1 MSSSLGGRSL
11 FEPRMKMKKYIITT
25 VLGLCLAVPGYAQS
39 EQESPPEG
47 DNPVE
52 ATEEA
57 ADESAEEE
65 AKVGAKQPATGLKK
79 QRANRQAGGRPAA
92 GGKGRPQAGGRPATG
107 GKVAISDEPAFRGG
121 PNHDGPPP
129 KIFVALEKLFG
140 PEPEPNKAVPIG
152 EIFAA
157 LKRLDVNKDGKLTPE
172 ELFHAKHE

>member
-1 MSSSLGGRSL
+1 
-11 FEPRMKMKKYIITT
+11 MKAYIITT

-79 QRANRQAGGRPAA
+79 QRANRQAGGRPAT

-107 GKVAISDEPAFRGG
+107 GKGRPAAGGRPATGGKVAISDEPSFRGG
-121 PNHDGPPP
+121 PNNDGPPP

>member
-1 MSSSLGGRSL
+1 
-11 FEPRMKMKKYIITT
+11 MKAYIITT

-79 QRANRQAGGRPAA
+79 QRANR
-92 GGKGRPQAGGRPATG
+92 QAGGRPATG